1 MNKLIVAEKP
11 SVALRIAMALGDSR
25 PKSESLNGIRYFVV
39 EKGGD
44 RIFIAAAAGHL
55 FTLTQTVQS
64 GMPVFDIAWI
74 QSYKVSN
81 SSYFTKKYLDALESI
96 GRQCAFFINAC
107 DYDLEGTVIGTN
119 IIKQIVN
126 GDVNAELASSNVRR
140 MRFST
145 TTNADLIE
153 SFNNLNDFDRLN
165 FDAGETRH
173 RIDWMWG
180 INLSRA
186 LMRAIYS
193 KGIRKTLSIGRVQ
206 GPALAILAVRENE
219 IKNFVSRPYWKMS
232 ITAKGA
238 EFEAVK
244 GKEIFEKAS
253 ADRMLEKARSG
264 RATVKSVDVEERSMR
279 PFPPFDLTSLQLEAS
294 RAFHIDPSR
303 TLAIAQALYERS
315 YISYPRTSSQKL
327 PAALNLP
334 RIITLLSKVM
344 AYSEDAAKLIKS
356 SRFKPAEGAKEDEA
370 HPAIHPTGEDAKR
383 LSDEE
388 GKIYDLITRRFL
400 ACFGEYSKS
409 QHKRVILD
417 VAGDEYRADGE
428 SSTYKGWI
436 EIYRYYK
443 PKEVQIPEFSAGE
456 VVVPKIDLKAMKT
469 LPPKRYTKAGL
480 ISLLEG
486 RDLGTKA
493 TRAEIID
500 TLFKRDYIKGSSI
513 EVTEFGL
520 SIFDALSR
528 YCPDILD
535 EHLTRKLEKDM
546 EKIQKGEAT
555 KSSVIG
561 EGKVIITKLVSQFS
575 GKESEVGDALMKGLK
590 ESQSSGIIGA
600 CIKDG
605 GNLVLRRSRAGK
617 SFIGCANW
625 PNCTNTYS
633 VPQGARIVPTGKI
646 CEICHTPK
654 IKVFRKG
661 KKVFEMDLD
670 PKCETKKDWARP
682 AEQKSQ
688 QQSAGPEVAKP
699 KAAANAVKSADVKPA
714 TMLPGGAS
722 PATTSPEAASKES
735 SPASVEVQ
743 MPGTQNK
750 KPRKKAARKRPAKKV
765 QEEKTVE

>member
-11 SVALRIAMALGDSR
+11 SVALRIAMALGDSNPR
-25 PKSESLNGIRYFVV
+25 SEALNGVRYFVV

-55 FTLTQTVQS
+55 FTLTQTVQNKL
-64 GMPVFDIAWI
+64 PVFDIEWI
-74 QSYKVSN
+74 PSYKVSTN
-81 SSYFTKKYLDALESI
+81 SYFTKKYLDALEFI
-96 GRQCAFFINAC
+96 GKQCTFFINAC
-107 DYDLEGTVIGTN
+107 DYDIEGTVIGTN

-126 GDVNAELASSNVRR
+126 RDVNAGLTSQNVKR

-145 TTNADLIE
+145 TTNADLMA
-153 SFNNLNDFDRLN
+153 SFNNLNEFDRSN

-193 KGIRKTLSIGRVQ
+193 KGIKKTLSIGRVQ

-219 IKNFVSRPYWKMS
+219 IKKFVSRPYWKMS
-232 ITAKGA
+232 ITAKGV
-238 EFEAVK
+238 EFEAAK

-253 ADRMLEKARSG
+253 ADKSLEKARSCQIK
-264 RATVKSVDVEERSMR
+264 VKSVDVEERSMR

-294 RAFHIDPSR
+294 RLFHIDPSR

-327 PAALNLP
+327 PPALNLP
-334 RIITLLSKVM
+334 RIITSLSKVM
-344 AYSEDAAKLIKS
+344 AYSEDAVKLIKA
-356 SRFKPAEGAKEDEA
+356 SRFKPAEGAKDDEA
-370 HPAIHPTGEDAKR
+370 HPAIHPTGEDARK
-383 LSDEE
+383 LSEEE

-409 QHKRVILD
+409 ERRRVILD
-417 VAGDEYRADGE
+417 VAGDEYKAEGE
-428 SSTYKGWI
+428 LNTYKGWI
-436 EIYRYYK
+436 GIYQYYK
-443 PKEVQIPEFSAGE
+443 PKEMQIPEFGTGE
-456 VVVPKIDLKAMKT
+456 VVVPERIGLKSMKT

-480 ISLLEG
+480 IALLEG

-493 TRAEIID
+493 TRSEIID

-535 EHLTRKLEKDM
+535 ENLTRKLENDM

-555 KSSVIG
+555 KSDVIG
-561 EGKVIITKLVSQFS
+561 EGKAIITKLVSQFS
-575 GKESEVGDALMKGLK
+575 GRESEVGDALMKGLK
-590 ESQSSGIIGA
+590 ESQSSSIMGT

-605 GNLVLRRSRAGK
+605 GNLVLRRSRTGK

-633 VPQGARIVPTGKI
+633 VPQGARIVPTGKV
-646 CEICHTPK
+646 CDICHTPK

-661 KKVFEMDLD
+661 KRVFEMDLD
-670 PKCETKKDWARP
+670 PNCETKKDWAKT
-682 AEQKSQ
+682 AEQKAQ
-688 QQSAGPEVAKP
+688 QQHPW
-699 KAAANAVKSADVKPA
+699 
-714 TMLPGGAS
+714 
-722 PATTSPEAASKES
+722 PEAAKPMSAVPAIKHASSRLAITFPDAVSKES
-735 SPASVEVQ
+735 APASVEAQ
-743 MPGTQNK
+743 ELGTQK
-750 KPRKKAARKRPAKKV
+750 KKSREKAARKRSTKKTN
-765 QEEKTVE
+765 EEKTVE